1 MNYQIGPLAP
11 GLYIVSTP
19 IGTARDITL
28 RALDTLASADVLVA
42 EDTRSLK
49 HLLAIHGVGLGT
61 RPVWSYHDHSGA
73 AVEDRILGE
82 IAAGRSVAYASEA
95 GTPMISDPGFALVRA
110 AVREGQAVT
119 AVPGVS
125 AAVTALT
132 LAGLPTDRFLFLGF
146 LPSKAA
152 ARRAAIAEVAGIPA
166 TLVIYESPKRV
177 QALLEDLA
185 QACGVEREAALCRE
199 LTKRFEEVL
208 RRPLGALVAALSGR
222 ALKGECVV
230 VVAPPDPDAAP
241 AQDDLRMALMAA
253 LRTAT
258 VRDAATEVALRFGV
272 PRKGVYQLALQIA
285 AGNGDDAG

>member
-1 MNYQIGPLAP
+1 MNYQIGPLAS

-49 HLLAIHGVGLGT
+49 HLLAIHGVSLGT
-61 RPVWSYHDHSGA
+61 RPVWSYHDHSGT

-82 IAAGRSVAYASEA
+82 IMAGRSVAYASEA

-110 AVREGQAVT
+110 AVRAGLPVT

-152 ARRAAIAEVAGIPA
+152 ARRAPRSDPG
-166 TLVIYESPKRV
+166 SSRV
-177 QALLEDLA
+177 RGRSGRGRSGRGQLPP
-185 QACGVEREAALCRE
+185 G
-199 LTKRFEEVL
+199 
-208 RRPLGALVAALSGR
+208 RRPPAWR
-222 ALKGECVV
+222 Q
-230 VVAPPDPDAAP
+230 AP
-241 AQDDLRMALMAA
+241 
-253 LRTAT
+253 
-258 VRDAATEVALRFGV
+258 
-272 PRKGVYQLALQIA
+272 
-285 AGNGDDAG
+285 